1 MAEIA
6 TRLYLQNGLV
16 AGAEIPLP
24 PPQAH
29 FLRNVLRLE
38 TGATLAVFN
47 GEQGEWL
54 ATIDCIGKKAAAV
67 TIQTQRRPPEPE
79 PDVWLLFAPIKRTP
93 IDFIAQ
99 KATELGVSAL
109 QPIFTQRTIVTR
121 VNEER
126 LLANVT
132 EAAEQTGRL
141 SLPTLLPATTLPK
154 RLADFPPD
162 RKLLL
167 CDERGDAK
175 PMLQV
180 LQQSPKSD
188 KWAIL
193 IGCEGGF
200 TPQEF
205 DLLERCAFVQSC
217 TLGKRI
223 LRADTAAIAAL
234 ACFQML
240 NEK

>member
-6 TRLYLQNGLV
+6 PRLYLQNGLV

-67 TIQTQRRPPEPE
+67 TIQAQRRPPEPE

-141 SLPTLLPATTLPK
+141 SLPVLLPATTLPK
-154 RLADFPPD
+154 RLTDFPPD

-175 PMLQV
+175 PILEV
-180 LQQSPKSD
+180 LQESPKGE

-200 TPQEF
+200 TSQEF
-205 DLLERCAFVQSC
+205 DLLERCAFVQPC

>member
-24 PPQAH
+24 LPQAH

-38 TGATLAVFN
+38 TGAMLAVFN

-54 ATIDCIGKKAAAV
+54 ATLECIGKKAAAV
-67 TIQTQRRPPEPE
+67 TIQAQRRVPEPE

-126 LLANVT
+126 LLANVI

-167 CDERGDAK
+167 CDERGAAK
-175 PMLQV
+175 PILEV
-180 LQQSPKSD
+180 LQQSPKGE

-200 TPQEF
+200 TPDEF
-205 DLLERCAFVQSC
+205 ALLARCPFVYPCS
-217 TLGKRI
+217 LGKRI

-234 ACFQML
+234 ACFGMARG
-240 NEK
+240 E

>member
-1 MAEIA
+1 
-6 TRLYLQNGLV
+6 
-16 AGAEIPLP
+16 
-24 PPQAH
+24 
-29 FLRNVLRLE
+29 VLRLE

-54 ATIDCIGKKAAAV
+54 ATLDCIGKKAAAV
-67 TIQTQRRPPEPE
+67 NIQTQRRVPEVE

-141 SLPTLLPATTLPK
+141 SLPILLPATTLPK
-154 RLADFPPD
+154 RLADFPAD

-175 PMLQV
+175 PLLEI
-180 LQQSPKSD
+180 LQQSSHD
-188 KWAIL
+188 EKWAIL

-205 DLLERCAFVQSC
+205 EILERCTFVHPCS
-217 TLGKRI
+217 LGKRI
-223 LRADTAAIAAL
+223 LRADTAAIAAI
-234 ACFQML
+234 ACWNMAREALL
-240 NEK
+240 NFT